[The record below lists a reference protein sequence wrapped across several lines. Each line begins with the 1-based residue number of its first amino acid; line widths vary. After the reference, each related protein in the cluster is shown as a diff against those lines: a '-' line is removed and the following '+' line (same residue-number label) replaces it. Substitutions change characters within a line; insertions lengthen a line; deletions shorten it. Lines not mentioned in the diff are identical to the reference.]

1 MECERERER
10 VRVREGKR
18 VREGCGGGDIESISS
33 CGLEYEC
40 YLKFGFWGQ
49 LCNLIKIVR

>member
-49 LCNLIKIVR
+49 LCTLIKIVR